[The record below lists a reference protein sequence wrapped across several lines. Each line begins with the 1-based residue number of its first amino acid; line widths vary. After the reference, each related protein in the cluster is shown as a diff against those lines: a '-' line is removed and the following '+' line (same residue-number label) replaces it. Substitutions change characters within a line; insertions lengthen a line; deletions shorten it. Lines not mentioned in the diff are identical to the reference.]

1 MFPAEKLDQLKNYIE
16 EIRERSFGLTT
27 SQGRRLVFDFAEQNQ
42 IERRL
47 GWTGYGDSGRN
58 TKSVSELRR
67 QHQSI
72 VL

>member
-1 MFPAEKLDQLKNYIE
+1 M
-16 EIRERSFGLTT
+16 
-27 SQGRRLVFDFAEQNQ
+27 FDFAEQNQ

-72 VL
+72 VLWDSTVEVRTFFDILRHVREGNNFTSDIEC